1 MPLRSC
7 PQCGKVID
15 FNSYFGAYICDDCG
29 WEDNTYFR
37 ERVEYYSKRRDRFE
51 EEKRQQELALEK
63 LRMSH

>member
-1 MPLRSC
+1 M
-7 PQCGKVID
+7 
-15 FNSYFGAYICDDCG
+15 GAYICDDCG